1 MCSIN
6 IAAKAVD
13 IMCMPLYA
21 IGVAVDI
28 ATDITNILGENANLT
43 GFHEGYITGV
53 ADAKAGRA

>member
-28 ATDITNILGENANLT
+28 LSDIKGLIEEGESIT